1 MKPGN
6 KVQIKYPKQNRQK
19 QRLTL
24 DYSEIHEGQ
33 TFWKVKERECLIPE
47 SILVTVEKKNHEY
60 IGR

>member
-24 DYSEIHEGQ
+24 DYSEIHEG
-33 TFWKVKERECLIPE
+33 
-47 SILVTVEKKNHEY
+47 
-60 IGR
+60 